1 MVQNYGCMAQGCY
14 SRGAMFLMSEVP
26 LYLCGS
32 MKRVLQQCAKQHL
45 VKCIAFGALGFGL
58 GFRVLGWGL
67 GIPRLGRWG

>member
-1 MVQNYGCMAQGCY
+1 
-14 SRGAMFLMSEVP
+14 MSEVP

-58 GFRVLGWGL
+58 WVQSF
-67 GIPRLGRWG
+67 RLGVGHPEVGEVGLRGWD